1 MTAESDGGRAI
12 AKLFGALLMAAGG
25 LIAGLCGLCSAVF
38 LFSIAASDP
47 GGVSGM
53 AMVALIVGGIP
64 IAVGVG
70 LFMAGRKV
78 WRGPRPPS

>member
-38 LFSIAASDP
+38 LFSLAASDP
-47 GGVSGM
+47 SGVGGM
-53 AMVALIVGGIP
+53 AMVALFVGGIP
-64 IAVGVG
+64 TAVGVG
-70 LFMAGRKV
+70 LFLAGRKV
-78 WRGPRPPS
+78 WRGPPPPS